1 MRKGE
6 CEDSDDGQQQGSIV
20 NVRFPDDDVD
30 GSWITMIMIVVVL
43 DVAAIMFMGIMKNED
58 ADHHGGDEEFNDN
71 LARADADGGGDKSQ
85 RHVNDHR
92 CTQMTTSDGT
102 GALEGNI
109 WTAARRA

>member
-1 MRKGE
+1 M
-6 CEDSDDGQQQGSIV
+6 
-20 NVRFPDDDVD
+20 
-30 GSWITMIMIVVVL
+30 MIIIGAML

-58 ADHHGGDEEFNDN
+58 GDHHGGDEEFNDN

-92 CTQMTTSDGT
+92 CTQLTTSDGT
-102 GALEGNI
+102 GALEGNL

>member
-1 MRKGE
+1 M
-6 CEDSDDGQQQGSIV
+6 
-20 NVRFPDDDVD
+20 
-30 GSWITMIMIVVVL
+30 MIIIGAML
-43 DVAAIMFMGIMKNED
+43 DVAAIMFMGIMKNGD

-92 CTQMTTSDGT
+92 CTQLTTSDGT
-102 GALEGNI
+102 GALEGNL